1 MLRVCSDWRRLAQR
15 SQRQDIRS
23 GASYVI
29 DLGSIFGFLQLVLI
43 WKQRQKLRKLS
54 VIDHSRSI
62 AVEVMGQ
69 SLLSCVLAIVCL
81 YVRFLILNIENRR
94 LGRIRRNTDNY
105 FIMLITVFRYL
116 KIECIEKAFV
126 FNSTHRLNQDL
137 WMKKFFGE
145 RTFKYSNYLDTISVG
160 GYLLKEEF
168 RRRLDN
174 LLAVIWQN
182 KSQILTSTRITPYL
196 CYQCRIL
203 GSILDLLYLIS
214 GI

>member
-1 MLRVCSDWRRLAQR
+1 MRTNETYLIRSLLEQGRQQPSFAFGRDSKAGRGVEKLYSEQRLQVCSDWRRLAQR
-15 SQRQDIRS
+15 SWRQDIRS

-145 RTFKYSNYLDTISVG
+145 RKNF
-160 GYLLKEEF
+160 
-168 RRRLDN
+168 
-174 LLAVIWQN
+174 
-182 KSQILTSTRITPYL
+182 
-196 CYQCRIL
+196 
-203 GSILDLLYLIS
+203 
-214 GI
+214 